1 MATRRRKVGRNNEL
15 CCRDGRGGQGKGYR
29 RGVCEKGLE
38 RGGDARTCHPGNPR
52 APPKTRIKS
61 CAIQIINNNDNEKKA
76 TAISQRIKKLNRSM
90 IISQT
95 QLKEAR
101 NKDDH
106 TGLSGQQ
113 PRGPSRPLS
122 HRRGAVPQPPGPS
135 HPSRRSARGNPSPSA
150 RQRGRQPTNPVGLRG
165 SPQAAPLP
173 RSTRASPAASLLQS
187 KQTPSPEVTSLPPL
201 LAPPSR
207 SAMIS
212 EATRG
217 RAREHATSKF
227 SSPRWH
233 KCACATVF
241 SAYLG
246 VRGLHWE
253 SCRVLS
259 GRLEGGWAS
268 VPTTAHFSRMMG
280 CNELASWRLKSLT
293 RYTDLDSQ
301 TASFFKHTDTK

>member
-201 LAPPSR
+201 LAPPPR

-212 EATRG
+212 EATRE

-253 SCRVLS
+253 FCRVLS
-259 GRLEGGWAS
+259 GRLEWGWAS